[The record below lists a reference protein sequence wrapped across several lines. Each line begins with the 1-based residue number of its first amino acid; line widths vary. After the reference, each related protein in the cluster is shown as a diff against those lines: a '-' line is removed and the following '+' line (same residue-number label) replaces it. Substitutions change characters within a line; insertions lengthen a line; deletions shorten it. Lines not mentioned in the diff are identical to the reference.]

1 MLSVV
6 SSFLGSR
13 HAKGFD
19 QVYFSPES
27 LSGLNVHGD
36 PKSYIVSLLEVFP
49 FHAGHSR
56 LTLLSIHLLEFSC
69 CKLLYVTLYQIDR
82 LVVIRHIWPM
92 AFETDHVKRSG
103 SFE

>member
-1 MLSVV
+1 MLLVV
-6 SSFLGSR
+6 WFFLGSR

-27 LSGLNVHGD
+27 LSGLKVYGD
-36 PKSYIVSLLEVFP
+36 PRSYIVSLLEVFP
-49 FHAGHSR
+49 FHTGHSS
-56 LTLLSIHLLEFSC
+56 LALLSIHLLELSR

-82 LVVIRHIWPM
+82 LMVTRHIWPM
-92 AFETDHVKRSG
+92 AFETDHVERSG